1 MKRGKRTIEKNE
13 NGASVVGIVFIV
25 LIIILVLAIA
35 GVFIWYKTN
44 TSPVQSNEEKVLIEI
59 PSGVGVVNIAEQ
71 LEEKGIIKNAD
82 AFKIYMKLNANG
94 KQLQAGKYELSKN
107 MSLNEIIDILSQG
120 KILDETVKLT
130 FVEGIN
136 MREVAKIISNN
147 TNNSEDD
154 VWDLLEDEEYID
166 SLIEDYWFIEDDI
179 KDEDIYYAVEG
190 YLYPDTYEF
199 TDANVSVKEIF
210 AKMLT
215 KMGNV
220 LLPYKEKIEES
231 DYSIHEL
238 LTLAS
243 IVEKE
248 ALNANDRGEVAGVF
262 YNRLNRGMA
271 LQSDV
276 TTYYGLKI
284 DDWASKDL
292 SSSQLNK
299 ENAYNTRAS
308 SMAGKLPVGPICIV
322 SESSIAAVIN
332 PVRTKAYFFVADKNG
347 KVYFSNTNDEHEET
361 IQELKDEGLWYEY
374 DN

>member
-1 MKRGKRTIEKNE
+1 MKRGKKTIGKNE
-13 NGASVVGIVFIV
+13 NGTSVVGIIFIV
-25 LIIILVLAIA
+25 LILILILAVVGVL
-35 GVFIWYKTN
+35 IWYKTN

-71 LEEKGIIKNAD
+71 LEQKGIIKNAD

-107 MSLNEIIDILSQG
+107 MQLNEIIDILSQG

-130 FVEGIN
+130 FAEGIN

-154 VWDLLEDEEYID
+154 VWELLEDEEYID
-166 SLIEDYWFIEDDI
+166 SLIKDYWFIKDDVKN
-179 KDEDIYYAVEG
+179 KDVYYAVEG

-210 AKMLT
+210 EKMLT
-215 KMGNV
+215 KMGSV

>member
-154 VWDLLEDEEYID
+154 VWELLEDEEYID
-166 SLIEDYWFIEDDI
+166 SLIKDYWFIKDDI
-179 KDEDIYYAVEG
+179 KNKDVYYAVEG

-210 AKMLT
+210 EKMLT
-215 KMGNV
+215 KMGSV